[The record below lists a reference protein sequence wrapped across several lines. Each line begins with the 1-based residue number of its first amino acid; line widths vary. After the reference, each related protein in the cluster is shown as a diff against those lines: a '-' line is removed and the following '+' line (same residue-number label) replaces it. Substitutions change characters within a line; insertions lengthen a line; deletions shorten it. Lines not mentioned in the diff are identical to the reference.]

1 MVMKMVDGDY
11 VNDNVVN
18 NIDNSNGI
26 MIMMMVIVIR
36 IRIKVVIE

>member
-1 MVMKMVDGDY
+1 MKMVDGDY